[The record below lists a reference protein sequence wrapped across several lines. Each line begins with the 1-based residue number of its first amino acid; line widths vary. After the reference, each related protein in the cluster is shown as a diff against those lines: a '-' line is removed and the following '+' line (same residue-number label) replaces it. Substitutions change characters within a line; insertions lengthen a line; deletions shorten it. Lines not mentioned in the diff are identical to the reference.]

1 MGVYGLNL
9 KNWLYLF
16 WTTLAV
22 GAAGSLIVGL
32 LIQWT
37 DTMQYKG
44 ITDVLVNI
52 GILLGV
58 GVMVSVYSQ
67 MGFFAYLMVNYMG
80 SGIFSRRVWQ
90 YIQLVFA
97 VLALLEL
104 MFFRSFMGV
113 GERGNSD
120 LILGVVLLFIGLGTA
135 YYKVRMTNATAWIP
149 TLFFMLAFTIVEM
162 VGVLQ
167 INVNQ
172 ATAWIVAPLIA
183 CNAYQILILHRVLKP
198 GK

>member
-1 MGVYGLNL
+1 MNL

-22 GAAGSLIVGL
+22 GAAGSLVVGL
-32 LIQWT
+32 LLQWT
-37 DTMQYKG
+37 DTVQYKG

-80 SGIFSRRVWQ
+80 TGIFSKRVWQ
-90 YIQLVFA
+90 YIQLVLA

-113 GERGNSD
+113 GERGKSD
-120 LILGVVLLFIGLGTA
+120 LILGVVLLLIALGTA
-135 YYKVRMTNATAWIP
+135 YYKVKLTNATAWIP
-149 TLFFMLAFTIVEM
+149 ALFFMLAFTIVEM

-172 ATAWIVAPLIA
+172 ATAWILAPLLA

-198 GK
+198 RK

>member
-1 MGVYGLNL
+1 
-9 KNWLYLF
+9 
-16 WTTLAV
+16 
-22 GAAGSLIVGL
+22 
-32 LIQWT
+32 
-37 DTMQYKG
+37 MQYKG

-97 VLALLEL
+97 ILALLEL

-135 YYKVRMTNATAWIP
+135 YYKAKMTNATAWIP